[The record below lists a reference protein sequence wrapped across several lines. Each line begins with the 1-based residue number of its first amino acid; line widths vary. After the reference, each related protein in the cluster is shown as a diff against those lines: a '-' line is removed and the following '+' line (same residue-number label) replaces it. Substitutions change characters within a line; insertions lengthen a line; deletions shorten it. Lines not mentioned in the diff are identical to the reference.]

1 MIMPKSDKN
10 ILWLEEI
17 NQSDIKLVGGKNAA
31 LGEVYSALE
40 KRGVRV
46 PNAFALTATAYYRF
60 LEKARIKDSL
70 EKIFTRVDP
79 TDLKD
84 LQKAGAQAR
93 RLILRTK
100 WPQDL
105 REEVLHAY
113 RRLSREFSQNNTD
126 VAVRSSV
133 AAAQTIA
140 SSFPGQ
146 QETFLGV
153 NQEKELLRS
162 IKKCFASLFNDHA
175 IVYRT
180 ERNLSLFDVALSV
193 GVQKM
198 VRSDLASSGVALT
211 VEPESG
217 HDKMIVI
224 SSAYGLGEIVV
235 DGRTDPDE
243 FYVFKTSLARGYR
256 AIVKKRLGRK
266 ERKGVHGRR
275 GVKTAE
281 VPAVDQ
287 VKFSLSDQD
296 VVLLAQWCSAI
307 EDYYSEI
314 NGRYSP
320 QEIEWAKD
328 GRSGRLFIVQTTPES
343 VHRGRKPKFYRSYH
357 LETDKKPLIKATAIG
372 QGVVVGPVRFINQ
385 DRDLEKVQKGD
396 ILVTPMTDFK
406 WVSVISR
413 AGAVITD
420 QGSRTSHAAIIS
432 REYGVPAV
440 IGAGA
445 ATQKLRP
452 GEWVTVDNS
461 HGLEGRVYRGR
472 LPFKVEEH
480 EIDKLPVVEPR
491 VSINLSQSDEAF
503 RLSALPINGV
513 GLVREEFI
521 ILNEIKVHPKALC
534 LFSQL
539 ESGQLKDQINRL
551 TVGYRDKREYF
562 VDKLSQHLGVIA
574 AGFWP
579 RQVVVRFSDL
589 KTSEYRQLIGGHL
602 FEPEENNPMLGWRG
616 ASRYYHPDFRPVFE
630 LECQAIKRARE
641 EWGLTN
647 LAVMV
652 PFCRTPEEGQKVLSL
667 MAEFGLKKGA
677 NQLMVYVMA
686 ELPSNIILAD
696 HFLDIFDGFSIGSN
710 DLTQLVLGLDR
721 DNDLIQ
727 NIGDERHLA
736 VKQIIREA
744 IDWARA
750 TRKTIS
756 ICGEAPAHF
765 PEFALFLAENH
776 VDVLSVAPGAVIPTI
791 LLLAEN
797 GFTQHNSL

>member
-1 MIMPKSDKN
+1 MPKSDKN

-17 NQSDIKLVGGKNAA
+17 DQGDLKLVGGKNAA
-31 LGEVYSALE
+31 LGEIYSALE
-40 KRGVRV
+40 KKGIRV
-46 PNAFALTATAYYRF
+46 PNAFVLTATAYYRF
-60 LEKARIKDSL
+60 LEDARIKDSL
-70 EKIFTRVDP
+70 EKIFARVDLN
-79 TDLKD
+79 DLK
-84 LQKAGAQAR
+84 QRRKAAARAR
-93 RLILRTK
+93 RMVLRTK
-100 WPQDL
+100 WPRDL
-105 REEVLHAY
+105 REEVIQAY
-113 RRLSREFSQNNTD
+113 RHLSRESNQTNTD

-146 QETFLGV
+146 QETFLGI
-153 NQEKELLRS
+153 NQEEKLLRS

-217 HDKMIVI
+217 HDKIIAI

-235 DGRTDPDE
+235 DGRADPDE
-243 FYVFKTSLARGYR
+243 FYVFKPSLARGYQ
-256 AIVKKRLGRK
+256 AIIKKTLGDK
-266 ERKGVHGRR
+266 KRKGVYGRR
-275 GVKTAE
+275 GVKIVE
-281 VPAVDQ
+281 VPPAEQ
-287 VKFSLSDQD
+287 SKFSLSDQD
-296 VVLLAQWCSAI
+296 VILLAQWCSAI

-343 VHRGRKPKFYRSYH
+343 VHQGRKPKVYKSYH
-357 LETDKKPLIKATAIG
+357 LETDQEPLLKATAIG
-372 QGVVVGPVRFINQ
+372 QGIVTGPIRFIKQ
-385 DRDLEKVQKGD
+385 DLDLEKVQPGD

-461 HGLEGRVYRGR
+461 QGLEGRVYRGR

-480 EIDKLPVVEPR
+480 EINKLPVVEPR
-491 VSINLSQSDEAF
+491 VAVNLSRSDEAF
-503 RLSALPINGV
+503 RLSALPISGV

-521 ILNEIKVHPKALC
+521 LLNEIKIHPKALY

-539 ESGQLKDQINRL
+539 EPGPLKNEIERL
-551 TVGYRDKREYF
+551 TSGYHDKREYF
-562 VDKLSQHLGVIA
+562 VDKMSQHLGVIA
-574 AGFWP
+574 AAFWP
-579 RQVVVRFSDL
+579 RPVTVRFSDL
-589 KTSEYRQLIGGHL
+589 KTNEYRQLIGGHL
-602 FEPEENNPMLGWRG
+602 FEPEESNPMLGWRG
-616 ASRYYHPDFRPVFE
+616 ASRYYHPLFRPVFE
-630 LECQAIKRARE
+630 LECQAIKRVRE

-652 PFCRTPEEGQKVLSL
+652 PFCRTPEEGQRVLSL

-677 NQLMVYVMA
+677 NQLAVYVMA

-721 DNDLIQ
+721 DNELVQ

-750 TRKTIS
+750 TRKTVS
-756 ICGEAPAHF
+756 VCGEAPAHF
-765 PEFALFLAENH
+765 PEVALFLAENH

-797 GFTQHNSL
+797 GFTQHNYL